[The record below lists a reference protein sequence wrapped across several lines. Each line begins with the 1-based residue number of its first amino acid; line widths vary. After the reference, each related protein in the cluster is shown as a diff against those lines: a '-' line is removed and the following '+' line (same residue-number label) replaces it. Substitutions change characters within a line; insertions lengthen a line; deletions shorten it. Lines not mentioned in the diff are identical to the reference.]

1 MARIEFSAL
10 GPTLAEQCEQQGLYA
25 LDLPIDM
32 ADKLAH
38 AVTLCHLRGVLTDTE
53 ANRARARILKLMNLR
68 QVRAALQSSAAK
80 TGEV

>member
-25 LDLPIDM
+25 LDLPVDM

-53 ANRARARILKLMNLR
+53 ANRARARILKQMNLR
-68 QVRAALQSSAAK
+68 QVRAALKSTSPG
-80 TGEV
+80 GEA

>member
-68 QVRAALQSSAAK
+68 QVRAALQASAAK